1 MTSALD
7 IARGYLVDHGW
18 SVVPVPHMSKG
29 PILPDWQ
36 KLGITADTIEQYFN
50 GGEQNIGVMM
60 GVVQSNLADAD
71 FDCRETRVAASYRF
85 PPTAMFGRE

>member
-1 MTSALD
+1 MLLRGTDPLRGTRRALAARVEAGRMTSALE

-36 KLGITADTIEQYFN
+36 KLSITADTIEQYFN
-50 GGEQNIGVMM
+50 GG
-60 GVVQSNLADAD
+60 
-71 FDCRETRVAASYRF
+71 
-85 PPTAMFGRE
+85 